1 MKLIIMSGAPGCGK
15 STWARGY
22 RMQYHE
28 DTVIVSRDAIRFSLL
43 KDGEHY
49 FSKEN
54 EVLRLFYNNIVAY
67 MRQGYNV
74 IADASHLTKKARL
87 TLINEIS
94 RYIPSFDVWVIYI
107 HPALEVCYKQ
117 NDQRTGRA
125 NVPHHAIA
133 NMYYSM
139 TDPKDDGYFYEK
151 IVYVGDE
158 K

>member
-1 MKLIIMSGAPGCGK
+1 MSGAPGSGK
-15 STWARGY
+15 STWAY
-22 RMQYHE
+22 KYCE
-28 DTVIVSRDAIRFSLL
+28 DNKDTVIVSRDAIRFSLL

-54 EVLRLFYNNIVAY
+54 EVLRIFYNNIITY

-94 RYIPSFDVWVIYI
+94 HYISSFDVWVVYMR
-107 HPALEVCYKQ
+107 PSLEVCYKQ

-139 TDPKDDGYFYEK
+139 TDPKDDKYFYEK
-151 IVYVGDE
+151 IIYVGD
-158 K
+158 KK